1 MLFKTSRALWVVLAV
16 LVLVVVLRGF
26 DGRPNSDIEEV
37 LAWTMLPLGFPSS
50 LLFPAAFAGYASA
63 REALGQGPVV
73 VTYLSLV
80 VSWAVLFALGFIQWF
95 VLVPAL
101 VRRLRARRARPAG
114 E

>member
-1 MLFKTSRALWVVLAV
+1 MSFKSIRALWVFLTVAV
-16 LVLVVVLRGF
+16 LTVVLRGF

-37 LAWTMLPLGFPSS
+37 LAWTMLPLGFPAS

-95 VLVPAL
+95 ILLPAL
-101 VRRLRARRARPAG
+101 LRRLRARRARTAG
-114 E
+114 G